1 MSGGSRPSDL
11 SVHAFDRVTRWL
23 YGAGLVLALLIAWT
37 TIDRSGSQYT
47 TLFSVAMLGVGS
59 VGYCMVRGFTPYG
72 ACVVSVAVLIIHI
85 AAPPGDQVVSITV
98 ALFSSY
104 IALSG
109 EALRSAAAVLAFNLV
124 VVAVPYL
131 KGDERDVA
139 IVLVD
144 SLARLATVLAVV
156 ICVRGGRRAAVE
168 LDRQTVRSAAQ
179 RRLESHALAQEAQ
192 TRWVNH
198 FLHDGVVHALRAV
211 TLGQRLSRWEVQSSA
226 ALVVADLARLGGSH
240 AVAVNLRAELERAAR
255 DIELEVRWNVEEIS
269 APVAVREALCQAIRE
284 ALRNVRLHSGCGS
297 AEVTVRRVGRGLRAS
312 VRDGGVG
319 FDATRLPEDHFGVR
333 NGIVGRFNDVGGTA
347 RVRSG
352 ARGTTVSFEWSPAR
366 SLGDWRGA
374 FEVRSLAGDVGIP
387 YVLLNIVQMALIAH
401 TLAAPAFA
409 VLATVLTSIVWFR
422 AWRTLRRRDATG
434 PEAAALMAI
443 GLSASLAGG
452 LSVPG
457 TFEPTTYW
465 LAGGTLVLFIFA
477 IVARPVVETIPWVFL
492 LLVGPTMLLAWRGA
506 DLAQL
511 RQMAP
516 ALGMPATG
524 VAMGYLVRFLLDRL
538 GTHTEERMQA
548 ERESY
553 ERVAASAA
561 REQLLAERVTDL
573 NERIAPFLAEI
584 ALGRLDCRD
593 PEVQRV
599 AGVYEARVRD
609 VLGGRITTWPV
620 ELVGIVDDLRVRGAS
635 LSLARHAEGLEC
647 QAALVRSVLSSLE
660 PMDVSEVQVRVSW
673 TPRPTGSLV
682 SVTVTPYVARVERRL
697 IGRLPSGSKIQTDH
711 RSYLRF
717 SHEGLAPIVNAGPVK
732 PGHAPQR
739 EIETIER

>member
-1 MSGGSRPSDL
+1 M
-11 SVHAFDRVTRWL
+11 
-23 YGAGLVLALLIAWT
+23 
-37 TIDRSGSQYT
+37 
-47 TLFSVAMLGVGS
+47 
-59 VGYCMVRGFTPYG
+59 
-72 ACVVSVAVLIIHI
+72 
-85 AAPPGDQVVSITV
+85 
-98 ALFSSY
+98 
-104 IALSG
+104 
-109 EALRSAAAVLAFNLV
+109 
-124 VVAVPYL
+124 
-131 KGDERDVA
+131 
-139 IVLVD
+139 
-144 SLARLATVLAVV
+144 
-156 ICVRGGRRAAVE
+156 
-168 LDRQTVRSAAQ
+168 
-179 RRLESHALAQEAQ
+179 
-192 TRWVNH
+192 
-198 FLHDGVVHALRAV
+198 
-211 TLGQRLSRWEVQSSA
+211 
-226 ALVVADLARLGGSH
+226 
-240 AVAVNLRAELERAAR
+240 
-255 DIELEVRWNVEEIS
+255 
-269 APVAVREALCQAIRE
+269 
-284 ALRNVRLHSGCGS
+284 
-297 AEVTVRRVGRGLRAS
+297 
-312 VRDGGVG
+312 
-319 FDATRLPEDHFGVR
+319 
-333 NGIVGRFNDVGGTA
+333 
-347 RVRSG
+347 
-352 ARGTTVSFEWSPAR
+352 
-366 SLGDWRGA
+366 
-374 FEVRSLAGDVGIP
+374 AGDVGIP
-387 YVLLNIVQMALIAH
+387 YVLLNVVQMALIAH

-409 VLATVLTSIVWFR
+409 VLATVLTSIVWYR

-492 LLVGPTMLLAWRGA
+492 LLVGPTTLLAWRGA

-647 QAALVRSVLSSLE
+647 QAALVRSVLSSLD